1 MLSIEI
7 YMIGDIILKK
17 KYMKALVVATTL
29 AIPFAAYSTPALA
42 ALKVEA
48 NQSVAAVSDRTYDTE
63 IKIYKDQTNETSI
76 ASQYITNPKVTV
88 EDGRK
93 IVTVTL
99 QDSDYFQYLRIEDKN
114 QPGVFHDVKVLSEDK
129 RKNGTKVVQFEMGEF
144 EKKYNMQ
151 MHIRIP
157 AMGYDHKFLTQFEIK
172 DPNIGNV
179 ETEKPDGNT
188 NSGNN
193 ETDTSV
199 DSQNMITDNKLKE
212 LVNKKVFNR
221 KDVNTPITK
230 EELLQVKELF
240 LNTSEIQDYS
250 GLKYMPNLEFLTV
263 ANAKIKDPSFFANL
277 KQVKKLALRSNEIE
291 DVTPLIKMDHLDY
304 LDLSKNKIANVAP
317 LAEMKNIKSLF
328 LANNQIE
335 DITPL
340 GKMEQLDY
348 LNVANNKVSNVA
360 PLSQLKNLT
369 NLSLAGNEI
378 ENIKPL
384 YTLPLQDLTLT
395 RNKVKDLSGIEQ
407 MKQLEE
413 LWVGKNEITD
423 VTPLSKM
430 TQLKVL
436 NVPNNELKDITP
448 LSSLVNLQ
456 KLDLEANYIS
466 DLSPVSKLN
475 KLVYL
480 SFVANEIRDVRPVIE
495 LSKKAYINVQNQK
508 VFLEDTEV
516 NKEVKVP
523 IYEKD
528 GEVSTK
534 IRLNSDGGT
543 YSNGV
548 VKWSTPGEKVYEF
561 GVKDPFADTG
571 IFFTGSVIQNV
582 VEDKGDNTSKED
594 EKVEVVE
601 FKDVPKGHWSEEA
614 IHYLAKENIFKGYG
628 NGQFG
633 FGDRITR
640 GQVASLV
647 QRYLKLENK
656 VEQKERFTDTKG
668 HMFEHDIATVAQAG
682 IMQGDGTG
690 EFRPDGALTRYE
702 MSVVLHKVFQL
713 KEAGN
718 NKGNFTDVPTGHW
731 AEGYVKA
738 LADNNISK
746 GDGKGN
752 FLGDDFVTREQYAQF
767 LYNAITK

>member
-1 MLSIEI
+1 M
-7 YMIGDIILKK
+7 KK
-17 KYMKALVVATTL
+17 SYIKALVVATTL
-29 AIPFAAYSTPALA
+29 AIPFAAYSTTALA
-42 ALKVEA
+42 AIKIEA

-63 IKIYKDQTNETSI
+63 IKIYKDQKDEPSMV
-76 ASQYITNPKVTV
+76 SQYIKNPKVAI
-88 EDGRK
+88 EDGKK
-93 IVTVTL
+93 IVTVTI
-99 QDSDYFQYLRIEDKN
+99 QDSDYFQYLRIEDRN

-129 RKNGTKVVQFEMGEF
+129 RKNGTKVVQFEIGEF
-144 EKKYNMQ
+144 EQKHNMQ
-151 MHIRIP
+151 MHIFIP
-157 AMGYDHKFLTQFEIK
+157 AIGYDHKYQVQFEIK
-172 DPNIGNV
+172 DPTVGEK
-179 ETEKPDGNT
+179 ETEKPDDNS
-188 NSGNN
+188 NSGNT
-193 ETDTSV
+193 ETDNPV
-199 DSQNMITDNKLKE
+199 DNQNMITDNKLRE

-221 KDVNTPITK
+221 KDLNTPITK
-230 EELLQVKELF
+230 EELLQVKDLF
-240 LNTSEIQDYS
+240 LNTNEILDYS
-250 GLKYMPNLEFLTV
+250 ALKYMPNLKSLTV
-263 ANAKIKDPSFFANL
+263 ANAKITDPSFFANL
-277 KQVKKLALRSNEIE
+277 KQLNHLALRGNEFSDVTPLVKMENLESLDLSNNKITNVAPLIEMKNVKSLYLSGNQIE
-291 DVTPLIKMDHLDY
+291 DVT
-304 LDLSKNKIANVAP
+304 A
-317 LAEMKNIKSLF
+317 LA
-328 LANNQIE
+328 
-335 DITPL
+335 
-340 GKMEQLDY
+340 KMEQLDY
-348 LNVANNKVSNVA
+348 LNLANNKITDVA
-360 PLSQLKNLT
+360 PLSALKNVTYLT
-369 NLSLAGNEI
+369 LAGNQI
-378 ENIKPL
+378 EDIKPL
-384 YTLPLQDLTLT
+384 YSLPLKDLVLT
-395 RNKVKDLSGIEQ
+395 RNKVKDLSGIDQ
-407 MKQLEE
+407 MNQLNK
-413 LWVGKNEITD
+413 LFIGKNQIED
-423 VTPLSKM
+423 VTPLAKM
-430 TQLKVL
+430 TQLTEL
-436 NVPNNELKDITP
+436 DLPNNELKDITP
-448 LSSLVNLQ
+448 LSNLVNLQ

-534 IRLNSDGGT
+534 IRLKSDGGT

-582 VEDKGDNTSKED
+582 VESKGDNNSKED

-633 FGDRITR
+633 FGDNITR

-647 QRYLKLENK
+647 QRYLKLESK
-656 VEQKERFTDTKG
+656 VEQKEMFTDTKG
-668 HMFEHDIATVAQAG
+668 HMFEQDIATVAQAG

-690 EFRPDGALTRYE
+690 KFRPEGVLTRYE
-702 MSVVLHKVFQL
+702 MSVVLQKVFQL
-713 KEAGN
+713 NETEN
-718 NKGNFTDVPTGHW
+718 NLENFTDVPIGHW

-738 LADNNISK
+738 LVDNNISK
-746 GDGKGN
+746 GDGNGN

-767 LYNAITK
+767 LYKAIKK

>member
-1 MLSIEI
+1 M
-7 YMIGDIILKK
+7 KK
-17 KYMKALVVATTL
+17 NYMKALVVATTL

-42 ALKVEA
+42 AIKIEA
-48 NQSVAAVSDRTYDTE
+48 NQSVAAASERTYDTE
-63 IKIYKDQTNETSI
+63 IKIYKDQKDEPSMV
-76 ASQYITNPKVTV
+76 SQYIKGPKVTIA
-88 EDGRK
+88 DGKK
-93 IVTVTL
+93 IVTVTM

-129 RKNGTKVVQFEMGEF
+129 RKNGTKVVQFEIGEF
-144 EKKYNMQ
+144 EKKHNMQ
-151 MHIRIP
+151 MHILIP
-157 AMGYDHKFLTQFEIK
+157 AIGYDHKYQVQFEIK
-172 DPNIGNV
+172 DPTVGDK
-179 ETEKPDGNT
+179 ETEKRDDNS
-188 NSGNN
+188 NSGNM
-193 ETDTSV
+193 ETDHPV
-199 DSQNMITDNKLKE
+199 DNQNMITDNKLRE

-221 KDVNTPITK
+221 KDLNTPITK
-230 EELLQVKELF
+230 EELLQVKDLF
-240 LNTSEIQDYS
+240 LNTNEILDYS
-250 GLKYMPNLEFLTV
+250 ALKYMPNLKSLTV
-263 ANAKIKDPSFFANL
+263 ANAKIKDPSFFTSL
-277 KQVKKLALRSNEIE
+277 KQLKHLALRGNEFSDVTPLVKMDNLDSLDLSNNKITNVAPLIEMKNVKSLYLSGNQIE
-291 DVTPLIKMDHLDY
+291 DVT
-304 LDLSKNKIANVAP
+304 A
-317 LAEMKNIKSLF
+317 LA
-328 LANNQIE
+328 
-335 DITPL
+335 
-340 GKMEQLDY
+340 KMEQLDY
-348 LNVANNKVSNVA
+348 LNLANNKITNVA
-360 PLSQLKNLT
+360 PLSALKNVTYLT
-369 NLSLAGNEI
+369 LAGNQI
-378 ENIKPL
+378 EDIKPL
-384 YTLPLQDLTLT
+384 YSLPLKDLVLT

-413 LWVGKNEITD
+413 LWIGKNEIKD

-430 TQLKVL
+430 TQLKQL
-436 NVPNNELKDITP
+436 HLPNNELKDITP

-466 DLSPVSKLN
+466 DLTPASNLK
-475 KLVYL
+475 KLVFL

-495 LSKKAYINVQNQK
+495 LSKTAYINVQNQK
-508 VFLEDTEV
+508 VFLEETEV

-528 GEVSTK
+528 GKISTK
-534 IRLNSDGGT
+534 VRLKSEGGT
-543 YSNGV
+543 YSNDA

-582 VEDKGDNTSKED
+582 VESKEDNTSKED
-594 EKVEVVE
+594 NNSKEDEKVGVVE

-647 QRYLKLENK
+647 QRYLKLEHK

-668 HMFEHDIATVAQAG
+668 HMFEQDIATVAQAG

-690 EFRPDGALTRYE
+690 EFRPGGVLTRYE
-702 MSVVLHKVFQL
+702 MSVVLYKVFQL
-713 KEAGN
+713 KEDEN
-718 NKGNFTDVPTGHW
+718 NKVNFNDVPTGHW
-731 AEGYVKA
+731 AEEYVKA

-767 LYNAITK
+767 LYNAMTK

>member
-1 MLSIEI
+1 MLSINI

-48 NQSVAAVSDRTYDTE
+48 NQSVVAASERTYDTE
-63 IKIYKDQTNETSI
+63 IKIYKDQKDEPSMV
-76 ASQYITNPKVTV
+76 SQYIKDPKVAIA
-88 EDGRK
+88 DGKK
-93 IVTVTL
+93 IVTVTI

-129 RKNGTKVVQFEMGEF
+129 RKNGTKVVQFEIGEF
-144 EKKYNMQ
+144 EKKHNMQ
-151 MHIRIP
+151 MHILIP
-157 AMGYDHKFLTQFEIK
+157 AIGYDHKYQVQFEIK
-172 DPNIGNV
+172 DPTVGDK
-179 ETEKPDGNT
+179 EAEKPDDNS
-188 NSGNN
+188 NSGNTG
-193 ETDTSV
+193 TDYPV
-199 DSQNMITDNKLKE
+199 DNQNMITDNKLRE

-221 KDVNTPITK
+221 KDLNTPITK
-230 EELLQVKELF
+230 EELLQVKDLF
-240 LNTSEIQDYS
+240 LNTNEILDYS
-250 GLKYMPNLEFLTV
+250 ALKYMPNLKSLTV
-263 ANAKIKDPSFFANL
+263 ANAKITDPSFFANL
-277 KQVKKLALRSNEIE
+277 KQLNHLALRGNEFSDVTPLVKMDNLESLDLSNNKITNVAPLVEMKNVKSLYLSGNQIE
-291 DVTPLIKMDHLDY
+291 DVTA
-304 LDLSKNKIANVAP
+304 LS
-317 LAEMKNIKSLF
+317 
-328 LANNQIE
+328 
-335 DITPL
+335 
-340 GKMEQLDY
+340 KMEQLDY
-348 LNVANNKVSNVA
+348 LNLANNKITNVA
-360 PLSQLKNLT
+360 PLSALKNVTYLT
-369 NLSLAGNEI
+369 LAGNQI
-378 ENIKPL
+378 EDIKPL
-384 YTLPLQDLTLT
+384 YSLPLKDLVLT
-395 RNKVKDLSGIEQ
+395 RNKVKDLSGIDQ
-407 MKQLEE
+407 MNQLNK
-413 LWVGKNEITD
+413 LFIGKNQIED
-423 VTPLSKM
+423 VTPLTKM
-430 TQLKVL
+430 TQLTEL
-436 NVPNNELKDITP
+436 DLPNNELKDITP

-534 IRLNSDGGT
+534 IRLKSDGGT

-548 VKWSTPGEKVYEF
+548 VKWNTPGEKVYEF

-571 IFFTGSVIQNV
+571 IFFTGSVIQKV
-582 VEDKGDNTSKED
+582 VN
-594 EKVEVVE
+594 EKVAEEVIE
-601 FKDVPKGHWSEEA
+601 FKDVPKGHWSEKA
-614 IHYLAKENIFKGYG
+614 INHLAKEKLFVGYG
-628 NGQFG
+628 NGKFG
-633 FGDRITR
+633 FGDNITR
-640 GQVASLV
+640 GQVAVLI
-647 QRYLKLENK
+647 QKYLKLERNL
-656 VEQKERFTDTKG
+656 EQKGKFTDTKG
-668 HMFEHDIATVAQAG
+668 NAYEGAIEAVAQAG
-682 IMQGDGTG
+682 IMTG
-690 EFRPDGALTRYE
+690 YDNGQFRPDGVLTRYE
-702 MSVVLHKVFQL
+702 MSVVLQKVFQL
-713 KEAGN
+713 KGN
-718 NKGNFTDVPTGHW
+718 EKSVESFIDVPTGHW

>member
-1 MLSIEI
+1 M
-7 YMIGDIILKK
+7 KK
-17 KYMKALVVATTL
+17 NYMKALVVATTL
-29 AIPFAAYSTPALA
+29 AIPFAAYSTSALA
-42 ALKVEA
+42 AIKIEA
-48 NQSVAAVSDRTYDTE
+48 NQSVAAASERTYDTE
-63 IKIYKDQTNETSI
+63 IKIYKDQKDEPSMV
-76 ASQYITNPKVTV
+76 SQYIKDPKVTIA
-88 EDGRK
+88 DGKK
-93 IVTVTL
+93 IVTVTM

-129 RKNGTKVVQFEMGEF
+129 RKNGTKVVQFEIGEF
-144 EKKYNMQ
+144 EKKHNMQ
-151 MHIRIP
+151 MHILIP
-157 AMGYDHKFLTQFEIK
+157 AIGYDHKYQVQFEIK
-172 DPNIGNV
+172 DPTVGDK
-179 ETEKPDGNT
+179 ETEKRDDNS
-188 NSGNN
+188 NSGNT
-193 ETDTSV
+193 ETDHPV
-199 DSQNMITDNKLKE
+199 DNQNMITDNKLRE

-221 KDVNTPITK
+221 KDLNTPITK
-230 EELLQVKELF
+230 EELLQVKDLF
-240 LNTSEIQDYS
+240 LNTNEILDYS
-250 GLKYMPNLEFLTV
+250 ALKYMPNLKSLTV
-263 ANAKIKDPSFFANL
+263 ANAKIKDPSFFTSL
-277 KQVKKLALRSNEIE
+277 KQLKHLALRGNEFS
-291 DVTPLIKMDHLDY
+291 DVTPLVKMDHLDS
-304 LDLSKNKIANVAP
+304 LDLSNNKITNVAP
-317 LAEMKNIKSLF
+317 LIEMKNVKSLY
-328 LANNQIE
+328 LSGNQIE
-335 DITPL
+335 DVTAL
-340 GKMEQLDY
+340 AKMEQLDY
-348 LNVANNKVSNVA
+348 LNLANNKITNVA
-360 PLSQLKNLT
+360 PLSALKNVTYLT
-369 NLSLAGNEI
+369 LAGNQI
-378 ENIKPL
+378 EDIKPL
-384 YTLPLQDLTLT
+384 YSLPLKDLVLT

-413 LWVGKNEITD
+413 LWIGKNEIKD

-430 TQLKVL
+430 TQLKQL
-436 NVPNNELKDITP
+436 HLPNNELKDITP

-466 DLSPVSKLN
+466 DLTPASNLK
-475 KLVYL
+475 KLVFL

-495 LSKKAYINVQNQK
+495 LSKTAYINVQNQK
-508 VFLEDTEV
+508 VFLEETEV

-528 GEVSTK
+528 GKISTK
-534 IRLNSDGGT
+534 IRLKSEGGT
-543 YSNGV
+543 YSNDA

-582 VEDKGDNTSKED
+582 VESKEDNTSKED
-594 EKVEVVE
+594 EKVGVVE

-647 QRYLKLENK
+647 QRYLKLEHK

-668 HMFEHDIATVAQAG
+668 HMFEQDIATVAQAG

-690 EFRPDGALTRYE
+690 EFRPDGVLTRYE
-702 MSVVLHKVFQL
+702 MSVVLYKVFQL
-713 KEAGN
+713 KEDEN
-718 NKGNFTDVPTGHW
+718 NKVNFNDVPTGHW
-731 AEGYVKA
+731 AEEYVKA

-767 LYNAITK
+767 LYNAIMK

>member
-1 MLSIEI
+1 M
-7 YMIGDIILKK
+7 KK
-17 KYMKALVVATTL
+17 NYMKALVVATTL

-42 ALKVEA
+42 AIKIEA
-48 NQSVAAVSDRTYDTE
+48 NQSVAAASERTYDTE
-63 IKIYKDQTNETSI
+63 IKIYKDQKDEPSMV
-76 ASQYITNPKVTV
+76 SQYIKDPKVTIA
-88 EDGRK
+88 DGKK
-93 IVTVTL
+93 IVTVTM

-129 RKNGTKVVQFEMGEF
+129 RKNGTKVVQFEIGEF
-144 EKKYNMQ
+144 EKKHNMQ
-151 MHIRIP
+151 MHILIP
-157 AMGYDHKFLTQFEIK
+157 AIGYDHKYQVQFEIK
-172 DPNIGNV
+172 DPTVGDK
-179 ETEKPDGNT
+179 ETEKRDDNS
-188 NSGNN
+188 NSGNM
-193 ETDTSV
+193 ETDHPV
-199 DSQNMITDNKLKE
+199 DNQNMITDNKLRE

-221 KDVNTPITK
+221 KDLNTPITK
-230 EELLQVKELF
+230 EELLQVKDLF
-240 LNTSEIQDYS
+240 LNTNEILDYS
-250 GLKYMPNLEFLTV
+250 ALKYMPNLKSLTV
-263 ANAKIKDPSFFANL
+263 ANAKIKDPSFFTSL
-277 KQVKKLALRSNEIE
+277 KQLKHLALRGNEFSDVTRLVKMDNLDSLDLSNNKITNVAPLIEMKNVKSLYLSGNQIE
-291 DVTPLIKMDHLDY
+291 DVT
-304 LDLSKNKIANVAP
+304 A
-317 LAEMKNIKSLF
+317 LA
-328 LANNQIE
+328 
-335 DITPL
+335 
-340 GKMEQLDY
+340 KMEQLDY
-348 LNVANNKVSNVA
+348 LNLANNKITNVA
-360 PLSQLKNLT
+360 PLSALKNVTYLT
-369 NLSLAGNEI
+369 LAGNQI
-378 ENIKPL
+378 EDIKPL
-384 YTLPLQDLTLT
+384 YSLPLKDLVLT

-413 LWVGKNEITD
+413 LWIGKNEIKD

-430 TQLKVL
+430 TQLKQL
-436 NVPNNELKDITP
+436 HLPNNELKDITP

-466 DLSPVSKLN
+466 DLTPASNLK
-475 KLVYL
+475 KLVFL

-495 LSKKAYINVQNQK
+495 LSKTAYINVQNQK
-508 VFLEDTEV
+508 VFLEETEV

-528 GEVSTK
+528 GKISTK
-534 IRLNSDGGT
+534 IRLKSEGGT
-543 YSNGV
+543 YSNDA

-582 VEDKGDNTSKED
+582 VESKEDNTSKED
-594 EKVEVVE
+594 NNSKEDEKVGVVE

-647 QRYLKLENK
+647 QRYLKLEHK

-668 HMFEHDIATVAQAG
+668 HMFEQDIATVAQAG

-690 EFRPDGALTRYE
+690 EFRPDGVLTRYE
-702 MSVVLHKVFQL
+702 MSVVLYKVFQL
-713 KEAGN
+713 KEDEN
-718 NKGNFTDVPTGHW
+718 NKVNFNDVPTGHW
-731 AEGYVKA
+731 AEEYVKA

-767 LYNAITK
+767 LYNAMAK

>member
-1 MLSIEI
+1 M
-7 YMIGDIILKK
+7 KK
-17 KYMKALVVATTL
+17 SYIKALVVATTL

-42 ALKVEA
+42 AIKIEA
-48 NQSVAAVSDRTYDTE
+48 NQSVAAASDRTYDTE
-63 IKIYKDQTNETSI
+63 IKIYKDQKDEPSMV
-76 ASQYITNPKVTV
+76 SQYIKNSKVAI
-88 EDGRK
+88 EDGKK
-93 IVTVTL
+93 IVTVTI
-99 QDSDYFQYLRIEDKN
+99 QDSDYFQYLRIEDRN

-129 RKNGTKVVQFEMGEF
+129 RKNGTKVVQFEIGEF
-144 EKKYNMQ
+144 EQKHNMQ
-151 MHIRIP
+151 MHIFIP
-157 AMGYDHKFLTQFEIK
+157 AIGYDHKYQVQFEIK
-172 DPNIGNV
+172 DPTVGEK
-179 ETEKPDGNT
+179 ETEKPDDNS
-188 NSGNN
+188 NSGNM
-193 ETDTSV
+193 ETDNPV
-199 DSQNMITDNKLKE
+199 DNQNMITDNKLRE

-221 KDVNTPITK
+221 KDLNTPITK
-230 EELLQVKELF
+230 EELLQVKDLF
-240 LNTSEIQDYS
+240 LNTNEILDYS
-250 GLKYMPNLEFLTV
+250 ALKYMPNLKSLTV
-263 ANAKIKDPSFFANL
+263 ANAKITDPSFFANL
-277 KQVKKLALRSNEIE
+277 KQLNHLALRGNEFSDVTPLVKMENLESLDLSNNKITNVAPLIEMKNVKSLYLSGNQIE
-291 DVTPLIKMDHLDY
+291 DVT
-304 LDLSKNKIANVAP
+304 A
-317 LAEMKNIKSLF
+317 LA
-328 LANNQIE
+328 
-335 DITPL
+335 
-340 GKMEQLDY
+340 KMEQLDY
-348 LNVANNKVSNVA
+348 LNLANNKITDVA
-360 PLSQLKNLT
+360 PLSALKNVTYLT
-369 NLSLAGNEI
+369 LAGNQI
-378 ENIKPL
+378 EDIKPL
-384 YTLPLQDLTLT
+384 YSLPLKDLVLT
-395 RNKVKDLSGIEQ
+395 RNKVKDLSGIDQ
-407 MKQLEE
+407 MNQLNK
-413 LWVGKNEITD
+413 LFIGKNQIED
-423 VTPLSKM
+423 VTPLAKM
-430 TQLKVL
+430 TQLTEL
-436 NVPNNELKDITP
+436 DLPNNELKDITP
-448 LSSLVNLQ
+448 LSNLVNLQ

-534 IRLNSDGGT
+534 IRLKSDGGT

-582 VEDKGDNTSKED
+582 VESKGDNNSKEDNTSKED

-633 FGDRITR
+633 FGDSITR

-656 VEQKERFTDTKG
+656 VEQKEMFTDTKG
-668 HMFEHDIATVAQAG
+668 HMFEQDIATVAQAG

-690 EFRPDGALTRYE
+690 KFRPEGVLTRYE
-702 MSVVLHKVFQL
+702 MSVVLQKVFQL
-713 KEAGN
+713 NENEN
-718 NKGNFTDVPTGHW
+718 NLENFTDVPTGHW

-738 LADNNISK
+738 LVDNNISK
-746 GDGKGN
+746 GDGNGN

-767 LYNAITK
+767 LYRAIKK